1 FKSMKRWTK
10 IFTSATVSIV
20 PIAAIIYFSTPWN
33 KVSMISLV
41 GSSSLQPLVSKFSD
55 EYSQSDLIVQ
65 GGGSG
70 FGIKSIVSQ
79 TTDIGLSSK
88 DPYESV
94 RDATIQTNDFDI
106 QDWINESIKTFTI
119 AIDSI
124 ALVYKSNQSLNITN
138 NNIGDVYRLF
148 CGLDFYTISNGDLKK
163 ADSARNSLVPYSRT
177 GGSNSSGTAF
187 SFMNQFIGW
196 NWDENNNVYSK
207 EYEILKYGKYG
218 KNVRSTNESNVET
231 LNKLM
236 EENLDGGITYLSLSF
251 VIENYET
258 ITKAGYKVASV
269 NGINIDNDFYKNPEI
284 TLDFIKKY
292 GWFYFYNIIVSQN
305 CSAQVKDLIDW
316 IYFKEGSN
324 VIENL
329 NLFPIYSSK
338 HNYLDLLQYQNY
350 QDEITENNFNSVFF
364 SKENSDGA
372 LAEKG
377 QWPENFSFGVSNE
390 KILNYNVES

>member
-1 FKSMKRWTK
+1 MKRWTK

-33 KVSMISLV
+33 KINMISLV
-41 GSSSLQPLVSKFSD
+41 GSSSLQPLVLKLSD
-55 EYSQSDLIVQ
+55 EYSRSDLIVQ

-79 TTDIGLSSK
+79 TTDIGLASK
-88 DPYESV
+88 DPYETV
-94 RDATIQTNDFDI
+94 RDATIQTNDFDR

-124 ALVYKSNQSLNITN
+124 ALVYKSNQPLNVTK
-138 NNIGDVYRLF
+138 NNIGEIYRLF
-148 CGLDFYTISNGDLKK
+148 SGLDFYTISNGDLKK

-196 NWDENNNVYSK
+196 NWDENNQEYSK
-207 EYEILKYGKYG
+207 EQEILKYGKYE

-251 VIENYET
+251 VLENYET
-258 ITKAGYKVASV
+258 ITKAGYKVASI
-269 NGINIDNDFYKNPEI
+269 NGINIDENFCEKPKID
-284 TLDFIKKY
+284 LDFIKNY

-305 CSAQVKDLIDW
+305 CSNETKELIDW
-316 IYFKEGSN
+316 IYFKEGSS
-324 VIENL
+324 VIESL
-329 NLFPIYSSK
+329 NLFPIYNSQNN
-338 HNYLDLLQYQNY
+338 HLDLLQSTYKGSIN
-350 QDEITENNFNSVFF
+350 ENNFNSIFF
-364 SKENSDGA
+364 DDKKNSDGQ
-372 LAEKG
+372 LAQNDGWTKD
-377 QWPENFSFGVSNE
+377 FSFGISNE
-390 KILNYNVES
+390 KILNYKDGS

>member
-1 FKSMKRWTK
+1 MKRWTK
-10 IFTSATVSIV
+10 IFTSATASIV

-33 KVSMISLV
+33 KINMISLV
-41 GSSSLQPLVSKFSD
+41 GSSSLQPLVLKLSD
-55 EYSQSDLIVQ
+55 EYSRSDLIVQ

-79 TTDIGLSSK
+79 TTDIGLASK
-88 DPYESV
+88 DPYETV
-94 RDATIQTNDFDI
+94 RDATIQTNDFDR

-124 ALVYKSNQSLNITN
+124 ALVYKSNQPLNVTK
-138 NNIGDVYRLF
+138 NNIGEIYRLF
-148 CGLDFYTISNGDLKK
+148 SGLDFYTISNGDLKK

-196 NWDENNNVYSK
+196 NWDENNQEYSK
-207 EYEILKYGKYG
+207 EQEILKYGKYE

-251 VIENYET
+251 VLENYET
-258 ITKAGYKVASV
+258 ITKAGYKVASI
-269 NGINIDNDFYKNPEI
+269 NGINIDENFCEKPKID
-284 TLDFIKKY
+284 LDFIKNY

-305 CSAQVKDLIDW
+305 CSNETKELIDW
-316 IYFKEGSN
+316 IYFKEGSS
-324 VIENL
+324 VIESL
-329 NLFPIYSSK
+329 NLFPIYNSQNN
-338 HNYLDLLQYQNY
+338 HLDLLQSTYKGSIN
-350 QDEITENNFNSVFF
+350 ENNFNSIFF
-364 SKENSDGA
+364 DDKKNSDGQ
-372 LAEKG
+372 LAQNDGWTKD
-377 QWPENFSFGVSNE
+377 FSFGISNE
-390 KILNYNVES
+390 KILIYKDVS

>member
-1 FKSMKRWTK
+1 MKRWTK
-10 IFTSATVSIV
+10 IFTSATASIV

-33 KVSMISLV
+33 KINMISLV
-41 GSSSLQPLVSKFSD
+41 GSSSLQPLVLKLSD
-55 EYSQSDLIVQ
+55 EYSRSDLIVQ

-79 TTDIGLSSK
+79 TTDIGLASK
-88 DPYESV
+88 DPYETV
-94 RDATIQTNDFDI
+94 RDATIQTNDFDR

-124 ALVYKSNQSLNITN
+124 ALVYKSNQPLNVTK
-138 NNIGDVYRLF
+138 NNIGEIYRLF
-148 CGLDFYTISNGDLKK
+148 SGLDFYTISNGDLKK

-196 NWDENNNVYSK
+196 NWDENNQEYSK
-207 EYEILKYGKYG
+207 EQEILKYGKYE

-251 VIENYET
+251 VLENYET
-258 ITKAGYKVASV
+258 ITKAGYKVASI
-269 NGINIDNDFYKNPEI
+269 NGINIDENFCEKPKID
-284 TLDFIKKY
+284 LDFIKNY

-305 CSAQVKDLIDW
+305 CSNETKELIDW
-316 IYFKEGSN
+316 IYFKEGSS
-324 VIENL
+324 VIESL
-329 NLFPIYSSK
+329 NLFPIYNSQNN
-338 HNYLDLLQYQNY
+338 HLDLLQSTYKGSIN
-350 QDEITENNFNSVFF
+350 ENNFNSIFF
-364 SKENSDGA
+364 DDKKNSDGQ
-372 LAEKG
+372 LAQNDGWTKD
-377 QWPENFSFGVSNE
+377 FSFGISNE
-390 KILNYNVES
+390 KILNYKDGS

>member
-1 FKSMKRWTK
+1 MKRWTK

-33 KVSMISLV
+33 KINMISLV
-41 GSSSLQPLVSKFSD
+41 GSSSLQPLVLKLSD
-55 EYSQSDLIVQ
+55 EYTKSDLIVQ

-79 TTDIGLSSK
+79 TTDIGLASK
-88 DPYESV
+88 DPYETV
-94 RDATIQTNDFDI
+94 RDATIQTNDFDK

-124 ALVYKSNQSLNITN
+124 ALVYKSNQPLNVTK
-138 NNIGDVYRLF
+138 NNIGEIYRLF
-148 CGLDFYTISNGDLKK
+148 SGLDFYTISNGDLKK
-163 ADSARNSLVPYSRT
+163 ADSASNSLVPYSRT

-196 NWDENNNVYSK
+196 NWDENNQEYSK
-207 EYEILKYGKYG
+207 EQEILKYGKYE

-251 VIENYET
+251 VLENYET
-258 ITKAGYKVASV
+258 ITKAGYKVASI
-269 NGINIDNDFYKNPEI
+269 NGINIDENFCKKPKID
-284 TLDFIKKY
+284 LDFIKNY

-305 CSAQVKDLIDW
+305 CSNETKELIDW
-316 IYFKEGSN
+316 IYFKEGSS
-324 VIENL
+324 VIESL
-329 NLFPIYSSK
+329 NLFPIYNSQNN
-338 HNYLDLLQYQNY
+338 HLDLLQSTYKGSIN
-350 QDEITENNFNSVFF
+350 ENNFNSIFF
-364 SKENSDGA
+364 DDKENSDGQ
-372 LAEKG
+372 LAQNDGWTKD
-377 QWPENFSFGVSNE
+377 FSFGISNE
-390 KILNYNVES
+390 KILNYKDGS